1 VGGLNASTRRNALQ
15 GLTGFALPAVIM
27 LVSYPVLVRHLGAE
41 AFGIYLLA
49 ASLGGAALLL
59 DVGFSAATLKFVAE
73 DLAAERRQAAA
84 EVIVTSVAC
93 YGLLGALA
101 GIVWAALA
109 PWSVSLLKTDPALTS
124 EAIRAFRLGG
134 LQLAAFLPMT
144 VFLAVAK
151 GMQQFGRSTA
161 ILLLLSLA
169 TYGGAVAAVVAGAGL
184 AGAMTATVLANF
196 VVLAFAAGEGIRLCR
211 ERGIGLGTAAPRWA
225 AVRRMSSFGWAVTV
239 NSLSGFLLYH
249 VQKYL
254 VGAAIGPGAVTIYQ
268 MAAVGPSKIHA
279 AVNAATEVMF
289 PLASAARDLSQLRR
303 TYRRMLVASLV
314 IAAAGF
320 GPLAMF
326 ARPALDLWVGAKLAG
341 PVAPL
346 VPVLALGYLFL
357 ALSPAPF
364 HLLNGL
370 GRPGFN
376 TAFYG
381 LNALINITLI
391 AVFSQRVITLQKF
404 AWAFACANIVTSLIY
419 QGTVERLVWRRPR
432 LAEAAL

>member
-1 VGGLNASTRRNALQ
+1 MSEMVRRNALQ
-15 GLTGFALPAVIM
+15 GLAGFALPAVIV
-27 LVSYPVLVRHLGAE
+27 LLSYPVLVRHLGAE

-73 DLAAERRQAAA
+73 DLAAERPQAAA
-84 EVIVTSVAC
+84 GVIVTSVAC
-93 YGLLGALA
+93 YGVLGVVGGL
-101 GIVWAALA
+101 VWAALA
-109 PWSVSLLKTDPALTS
+109 PWSVALLKADPGLTAD
-124 EAIRAFRLGG
+124 AIRAFRLGG
-134 LQLAAFLPMT
+134 LQLAAALPMT

-161 ILLLLSLA
+161 ILVLLSLA
-169 TYGGAVAAVVAGAGL
+169 TYGGAVAAVVAGWGL
-184 AGAMTATVLANF
+184 VGAMTATVLANF
-196 VVLAFAAGEGIRLCR
+196 AVLAFAARQGGRLCR
-211 ERGIGLGTAAPRWA
+211 EHGIRLGSASPRWA
-225 AVRRMSSFGWAVTV
+225 AVRRMSGFGWTVTV

-254 VGAAIGPGAVTIYQ
+254 VGAAIGPAAVTIYQ
-268 MAAVGPSKIHA
+268 MAAAGPSKIHA

-289 PLASAARDLSQLRR
+289 PLASASRDRPELRR
-303 TYRRMLVASLV
+303 IYRRMLGASLV
-314 IAAAGF
+314 MAAAGF
-320 GPLAMF
+320 CPLALF
-326 ARPALDLWVGAKLAG
+326 ARPALGLWLGGTLAG

-346 VPVLALGYLFL
+346 VPAFALGYLFL

-376 TAFYG
+376 SAFYG

-391 AVFSQRVITLQKF
+391 AVFAVGGITLEKF

-419 QGTVERLVWRRPR
+419 QGTVELLVWRRPR
-432 LAEAAL
+432 LAEAAA